1 MRVIRKNPPR
11 LGAQCS
17 GGNREENGSL
27 SDCTLSEWSIHRD
40 SVPETSCVV
49 IGLSHADTAS
59 CGGVYSRSAFDSS
72 AEEYTK
78 WYEHFSRHFDL
89 YKNGEEM
96 LCAGTPIRACLGFT
110 KAEVAQ
116 AEKVNLF
123 SIEDLAGCN
132 EEALGYMGVGSRSLK
147 IKAQEILKTQQT
159 TRPAE
164 EFAALHTQIEQLQAD
179 LKELREANKA
189 ANTKDRTLHIK

>member
-1 MRVIRKNPPR
+1 MLMIPKFPYVRFETEVAESKDEEGHATYKNRYMAYITP
-11 LGAQCS
+11 
-17 GGNREENGSL
+17 
-27 SDCTLSEWSIHRD
+27 
-40 SVPETSCVV
+40 
-49 IGLSHADTAS
+49 
-59 CGGVYSRSAFDSS
+59 CGGRDEVLKVAEDWIKELRDKAHSRSAFDSS